1 MPFSYN
7 LDLSEGTSHTYTD
20 KKRNTHYLIIPEV
33 RMYSANSQLGLG
45 NASAHVASI
54 WYGRDAFKINTNSEP
69 PAVMSFNSRITL
81 EAVKSGVNLKT
92 K

>member
-7 LDLSEGTSHTYTD
+7 LDLSKGTSHTYTD

-54 WYGRDAFKINTNSEP
+54 
-69 PAVMSFNSRITL
+69 
-81 EAVKSGVNLKT
+81 
-92 K
+92 